1 MQAEI
6 AERVTHLPTAAMI
19 FTPEQVDLVKRTIC
33 KGGTDDELQ
42 LFLHICKKT
51 RLDPFARQIYAV
63 KRWDSRERREV
74 MAVQTS
80 IDGFRLVA
88 ERSGQYAGQ
97 VGPQWCG
104 DDGQWRD
111 VWLDPSKP
119 PSAARVGALRHD
131 FKEPLWGVAR
141 WDSYCQTFNK
151 DGQTKLSPMWAKMP
165 EVMLAKCAESLALR
179 RAFPNEL
186 SGLYTAEEM
195 SQAQEATVAAIT
207 VAAPENGAG
216 ATDEDNF
223 TMEERLAAVKR
234 NAEVIKTVKDAMKA
248 GEFTIA
254 ARAWFALP
262 EREQRLV
269 WFAPKNGGPFTTD
282 ERKFIKTPEFRLM
295 SIDTGP
301 QS

>member
-1 MQAEI
+1 MAGEL
-6 AERVTHLPTAAMI
+6 AERVSHLPTAMN

-33 KGGTDDELQ
+33 KGGSDDELQ
-42 LFLHICKKT
+42 LFMHICKRT

-63 KRWDSRERREV
+63 KRWDSKERREV

-104 DDGQWRD
+104 DDAVWKD

-141 WDSYCQTFNK
+141 WDSYCQRNK
-151 DGQTKLSPMWAKMP
+151 EGGPSYMWAKMP

-179 RAFPNEL
+179 KAFPNEL

-195 SQAQEATVAAIT
+195 SQAQPAEQTVQVATV
-207 VAAPENGAG
+207 
-216 ATDEDNF
+216 DEDAF
-223 TMEERLAAVKR
+223 SDEERAAAVKKF
-234 NAEVIKTVKDAMKA
+234 AGQIATIKDAIKDMELKA
-248 GEFTIA
+248 ASG
-254 ARAWFALP
+254 AWYSLT
-262 EREQRLV
+262 EREQRML
-269 WFAPKNGGPFTTD
+269 WFAPSKGGPFTTD
-282 ERKFIKTPEFRLM
+282 ERKIMKTPEFRM
-295 SIDTGP
+295 AYHTGAG
-301 QS
+301 

>member
-1 MQAEI
+1 MANDV
-6 AERVTHLPTAAMI
+6 AERVAHLPTAMN

-33 KGGTDDELQ
+33 KGSTDDELH

-63 KRWDSRERREV
+63 KRWDGKERREV

-80 IDGFRLVA
+80 IDGFRLIA

-104 DDGQWRD
+104 DDGVWKD

-119 PSAARVGALRHD
+119 PSGARVGALRHD

-141 WDSYCQTFNK
+141 WDSYVQTYTK
-151 DGQTKLSPMWAKMP
+151 DGQTRLSPMWAKMP

-179 RAFPNEL
+179 KAFPNEL

-195 SQAQEATVAAIT
+195 AQATPAQQPAEDAAALTDDRQAILDAAVEKHGETIVKVKEA
-207 VAAPENGAG
+207 
-216 ATDEDNF
+216 
-223 TMEERLAAVKR
+223 LAAGDLAKASELFYGLGEEAMQALWVAPTYNLNGKR
-234 NAEVIKTVKDAMKA
+234 VARPNA
-248 GEFTIA
+248 
-254 ARAWFALP
+254 
-262 EREQRLV
+262 
-269 WFAPKNGGPFTTD
+269 PFTTQ
-282 ERKFIKTPEFRLM
+282 ERELMRSAEFRRG
-295 SIDTGP
+295 SA
-301 QS
+301 SA

>member
-1 MQAEI
+1 MASEL
-6 AERVTHLPTAAMI
+6 AVPESTRVAHLASAMT

-63 KRWDSRERREV
+63 KRWDSKERREV

-80 IDGFRLVA
+80 IDGFRLIA

-104 DDGQWRD
+104 DDGVWKD
-111 VWLDPSKP
+111 VWLDPSKS

-141 WDSYCQTFNK
+141 WDSYAQTFTK
-151 DGQTKLSPMWAKMP
+151 DGQTRLSPMWAKMP

-179 RAFPNEL
+179 KAFPNEL

-195 SQAQEATVAAIT
+195 AQAQQATVQ
-207 VAAPENGAG
+207 
-216 ATDEDNF
+216 ATEPSVDPDGDF
-223 TMEERLAAVKR
+223 THEERLAAVQKH
-234 NAEVIKTVKDAMKA
+234 AATIATIKDALKDMELRAAA
-248 GEFTIA
+248 G
-254 ARAWFALP
+254 AWYSLP
-262 EREQRLV
+262 ERDQRML
-269 WFAPKNGGPFTTD
+269 WFAPSKGGPFTTD
-282 ERKFIKTPEFRLM
+282 ERKLIKTPEFRM
-295 SIDTGP
+295 AYHTGAEG
-301 QS
+301 